1 MSDKIFSCLWYDAIL
16 DDFKALFLK
25 YKVNS
30 KSPSSNKDSHHED
43 VTCNIAVC
51 GQLVDIKTLFSI
63 KSQQLNKVVD
73 WDVDFDLVFL
83 TQSEQAHSLS
93 FFGQSLYNL
102 HPHKTKQKSHEF
114 LLHASC
120 SAAGL
125 GS

>member
-73 WDVDFDLVFL
+73 WDVGRGD
-83 TQSEQAHSLS
+83 QWMK
-93 FFGQSLYNL
+93 GQMNGMNDAYMD
-102 HPHKTKQKSHEF
+102 E
-114 LLHASC
+114 C
-120 SAAGL
+120 
-125 GS
+125 